1 MIRRYSATDRVQ
13 ETRTP
18 DTTEF
23 HDIMLESQ
31 SSGII
36 FSAHRPKSKIYQFSL
51 QQYKYQYSE
60 TAFLNFWNGPPVHEM
75 AHGCV
80 FLANDLDHPDG
91 PACCKKDGLTVRN
104 IFICKLYGPSAFVVL
119 IKTERCGVTIICK
132 WSGSSNWAGLL
143 QKGWSGTTYPQN
155 MTSQG
160 WRAIACKH
168 NNMSPPNP

>member
-36 FSAHRPKSKIYQFSL
+36 FSAHRPKSKIYQFSV
-51 QQYKYQYSE
+51 QQSKYQYSE
-60 TAFLNFWNGPPVHEM
+60 KAFLNFEMDRLFRKWPMGVFFLQMIWIIQMGRPVAKRTVWQYET
-75 AHGCV
+75 
-80 FLANDLDHPDG
+80 FLFANCMDHLPLL
-91 PACCKKDGLTVRN
+91 CWC
-104 IFICKLYGPSAFVVL
+104 
-119 IKTERCGVTIICK
+119 KTERCGVTIICK

>member
-18 DTTEF
+18 DTTEL

-31 SSGII
+31 SGII
-36 FSAHRPKSKIYQFSL
+36 FSAHRPKSKIYQFSV
-51 QQYKYQYSE
+51 QQSKYQNSE
-60 TAFLNFWNGPPVHEM
+60 TAFLNFWNGPPVQEM

-80 FLANDLDHPDG
+80 FLANDLDHPFG
-91 PACCKKDGLTVRN
+91 PAIAKRTVWQYETFLLAN
-104 IFICKLYGPSAFVVL
+104 CMDHLPL
-119 IKTERCGVTIICK
+119 LCWCKTERFGVTIICK
-132 WSGSSNWAGLL
+132 WSGSSKWAGLL
-143 QKGWSGTTYPQN
+143 QKGRSGTTYPQN
-155 MTSQG
+155 TTSQG